1 MKVSVNMKKVN
12 SKLWLLSA
20 GLALPGLALV
30 IALFVV
36 KDITVLNLITLI
48 ALELAYGF
56 LGAFSVTGF
65 INLRRFTAANPS
77 YKNYASKNDPLIAT
91 LFLIA
96 ACLFYV
102 AKLCAYVVR
111 FADDSSNLM
120 SFSPA
125 YLCFYIPMFLSYYGI
140 MSDEN
145 IYLGNYRETIPI
157 AKIRVDDFE
166 ALDASMLKFDEYI
179 RLEFHCEGKPYITPF
194 SRKVLVDL
202 CKVLPGVNRDYLR
215 TPNSRKSPQKFY

>member
-1 MKVSVNMKKVN
+1 M
-12 SKLWLLSA
+12 
-20 GLALPGLALV
+20 LPGLALV
-30 IALFVV
+30 IALYIVR
-36 KDITVLNLITLI
+36 DITVLNLIGLI

-56 LGAFSVTGF
+56 LGAFSVLGF

-77 YKNYASKNDPLIAT
+77 YKNYASKNDPLIAK

-96 ACLFYV
+96 AGFFYL

-111 FADDSSNLM
+111 FADDSPVLM

-125 YLCFYIPMFLSYYGI
+125 YLCFYLPMFLNYYGI

-157 AKIRVDDFE
+157 SKIRVDDFD
-166 ALDASMLKFDEYI
+166 ALDASMLKYDEYI

-194 SRKVLVDL
+194 SRKVLVEL
-202 CKVLPGVNRDYLR
+202 CKVLPGVNRDYGK
-215 TPNSRKSPQKFY
+215 TPNPKKNPQKFY